1 MQLCLTRPRLGPM
14 ALLSLHPKKPLQRL
28 CLLSWG
34 KAWAFAGGLKISV
47 KLEQE
52 DGQDRRN
59 HSSFAPLFHL
69 YLLEGPLL
77 SFWSSLGLLS
87 VCMNMALREKKGLA
101 VHLPT
106 HLGYEEMGAFLLL
119 LEIWAWLPRM
129 GNMIPIFFHTN
140 ERAANGFKSRTQQ
153 PSTAAWCWFR
163 GCDFLSAL
171 GQCCSF
177 TARIISL
184 Y

>member
-1 MQLCLTRPRLGPM
+1 M
-14 ALLSLHPKKPLQRL
+14 
-28 CLLSWG
+28 
-34 KAWAFAGGLKISV
+34 GGLKISV

-52 DGQDRRN
+52 DGQDRST

-119 LEIWAWLPRM
+119 LEIWAM
-129 GNMIPIFFHTN
+129 VTQ
-140 ERAANGFKSRTQQ
+140 NGEHD
-153 PSTAAWCWFR
+153 PN
-163 GCDFLSAL
+163 LS
-171 GQCCSF
+171 SHK
-177 TARIISL
+177 
-184 Y
+184 

>member
-1 MQLCLTRPRLGPM
+1 M
-14 ALLSLHPKKPLQRL
+14 
-28 CLLSWG
+28 
-34 KAWAFAGGLKISV
+34 GGLKISV

-69 YLLEGPLL
+69 YLLEGPLF

-119 LEIWAWLPRM
+119 LEIWAM
-129 GNMIPIFFHTN
+129 VTQ
-140 ERAANGFKSRTQQ
+140 NGEHDPNLFSHK
-153 PSTAAWCWFR
+153 
-163 GCDFLSAL
+163 
-171 GQCCSF
+171 
-177 TARIISL
+177 
-184 Y
+184 